1 MQIGHLQQENG
12 RGVVSLPIFKKNGW
26 EILSHPSPNTPL
38 KSTAS
43 AAVRS

>member
-12 RGVVSLPIFKKNGW
+12 RGVVSLPIKNGW